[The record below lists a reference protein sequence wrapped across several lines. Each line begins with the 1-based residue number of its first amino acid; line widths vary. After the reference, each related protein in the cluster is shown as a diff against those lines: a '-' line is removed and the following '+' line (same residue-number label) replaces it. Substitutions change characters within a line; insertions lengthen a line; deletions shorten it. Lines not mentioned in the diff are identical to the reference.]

1 MSGPPAAQSPTK
13 PAPPRSVL
21 LADAKVTIRA
31 PIPRVFEALLNPE
44 QLVQWWADDP
54 RVEAEFGG
62 RYEGTL
68 PEGRV
73 EGSITA
79 IDGPGQ
85 LSYMWPV
92 AQEGGSVETSVAYE
106 LSPKGRDTFV
116 HVVHRAPKPVP
127 GNWTDRWNGALESL
141 KAFLESGAPAS
152 QCPSGRSTPNRLDA
166 RRLRRPH
173 GDGGASSG
181 AGSSAHRPPE
191 D

>member
-1 MSGPPAAQSPTK
+1 DCHHAPVRELLHHGTCVECKQDCPLVCARCKNPLCENRAANVIGRRSLATEPMSGPPAAQSPTK

-68 PEGRV
+68 PEGRI

-85 LSYMWPV
+85 LSYM
-92 AQEGGSVETSVAYE
+92 
-106 LSPKGRDTFV
+106 
-116 HVVHRAPKPVP
+116 
-127 GNWTDRWNGALESL
+127 
-141 KAFLESGAPAS
+141 
-152 QCPSGRSTPNRLDA
+152 
-166 RRLRRPH
+166 
-173 GDGGASSG
+173 
-181 AGSSAHRPPE
+181 
-191 D
+191 